1 MNQYNLHICDG
12 SNKIHMEI
20 SLSNAKLYK
29 GLRLTRILKRKVT
42 VGRNFVLLYFK
53 FPMF

>member
-1 MNQYNLHICDG
+1 MIQCNLHICGG

-29 GLRLTRILKRKVT
+29 GLPLTRILKRNLT
-42 VGRNFVLLYFK
+42 VGRNLVLLYFK